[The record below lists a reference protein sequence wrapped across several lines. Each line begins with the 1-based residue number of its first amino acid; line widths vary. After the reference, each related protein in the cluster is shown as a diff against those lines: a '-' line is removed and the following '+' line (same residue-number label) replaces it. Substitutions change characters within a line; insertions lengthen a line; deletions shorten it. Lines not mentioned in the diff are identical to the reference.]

1 MKDET
6 VESLGTRLLLMFPV
20 AMDSQVN
27 NISADC
33 TTHHLSQYKSTRN
46 SQKYFGNAAN
56 VIWGGKISILLP
68 DYFLSFLEA
77 WEWDETIDDITF
89 ITIFWHQ
96 SMFSLDIQL
105 AICTMSFYY
114 YIQNLSGFC
123 FLGLLLFN
131 FRWNYL
137 IQIWIQ
143 RKNQKDSGCSS

>member
-1 MKDET
+1 MVRNKAPVNVSCCYGFTGEQHICRLYYSS
-6 VESLGTRLLLMFPV
+6 SL
-20 AMDSQVN
+20 SIQVN
-27 NISADC
+27 EEQPKVFWEC
-33 TTHHLSQYKSTRN
+33 SQCN
-46 SQKYFGNAAN
+46 LG
-56 VIWGGKISILLP
+56 WKISILLP

-89 ITIFWHQ
+89 IRKFWHQ